1 MNNFIV
7 IVASLVVLTGASTLA
22 TAAPKSAGAPAPK
35 ASAELKSADG
45 KDVGKA
51 ALTQTR
57 SGVRIRLSL
66 NGLPPGEHA
75 FHVHAVGKCEA
86 PFTSAGPHFNP
97 GQKKHGLNSPEG
109 HHAGDMRNIVIPASG
124 KLTLADVL
132 HRDPDN
138 PKTVTSA
145 EDYVVQVGQGDPWD
159 RTEHLGKMDVG
170 VILIRQLWRRE
181 LLALSEGRALRA
193 WASERLGSQAAGSVQ
208 GMPSRSSS
216 AS

>member
-1 MNNFIV
+1 MNNFTV

-86 PFTSAGPHFNP
+86 PFTSAGLHFNP

-124 KLTLADVL
+124 KLTLAVVNNDITLEKDKPNSVFQEAGTAFVI
-132 HRDPDN
+132 HANKD
-138 PKTVTSA
+138 
-145 EDYVVQVGQGDPWD
+145 DYVTDPAGNAGD
-159 RTEHLGKMDVG
+159 RIACG
-170 VILIRQLWRRE
+170 VIK
-181 LLALSEGRALRA
+181 
-193 WASERLGSQAAGSVQ
+193 
-208 GMPSRSSS
+208 
-216 AS
+216 

>member
-1 MNNFIV
+1 MNDFTV

-22 TAAPKSAGAPAPK
+22 AAAPKSAAVPTPK

-75 FHVHAVGKCEA
+75 FHVHAVGKCEP

-97 GQKKHGLNSPEG
+97 GQKKHGLDAPEG
-109 HHAGDMRNIVIPASG
+109 HHAGDMRNIVVPAGG
-124 KLTLADVL
+124 KLTL
-132 HRDPDN
+132 
-138 PKTVTSA
+138 TVVNNDLTLEKDKPNSVFQPA
-145 EDYVVQVGQGDPWD
+145 GTALVIHANKDDYVTDPAGNAGD
-159 RTEHLGKMDVG
+159 RIACG
-170 VILIRQLWRRE
+170 VI
-181 LLALSEGRALRA
+181 SESSPTGGR
-193 WASERLGSQAAGSVQ
+193 
-208 GMPSRSSS
+208 SRTR
-216 AS
+216 